1 VLKTVKVFILIK
13 IYPILPWQTQRSMI
27 KLYLKTAWRSISK
40 RSFYTILNI
49 SGFALAIVCCTFIY
63 LYISY
68 QLSFDS
74 YHKRADAIFRVV
86 YELHLQKTEYD
97 KGGSVAVYT
106 ALRAENPRVSQAAIA
121 LNNQTFVVNING
133 DANKRFKEEK
143 NIAFTDAGW
152 FKLFTYHW
160 LSGSPNSLNE
170 PNTAALTKKQAE
182 KYFGDADPMGK
193 TITIN
198 KQQVKVIGVI
208 ADSPYNTDYKADV
221 YLSFS
226 SIKSLMPGTE
236 PGFYTDWGY
245 LMSTNS
251 VFISLAHPEQKA
263 AVEQELARLTKAHLG
278 DGAKYYSFKLLPLN
292 EAHFDSRYGGK
303 VQKPLLVTLAVVGL
317 LIITIASI
325 NYINV
330 MIAGQ
335 ARRSVEIGTRKVL
348 GGSTTQLFM
357 QFMTESLLCCVIAV
371 IVAFAAVM
379 ALLPWVNN
387 LLFSSEPVHILSYG
401 RLALFLSGVLV
412 LITIGTGV
420 YPALVLS
427 RVNVFRALKQN
438 LWNLKAGTSRKV
450 LIVLQNVVAQTLVAC
465 TIVIVLQVT
474 FLKNT
479 DKGFNRQSVVM
490 IPVGILTPPQQEQ
503 FRQSL
508 RAMPQVASFSFCNN
522 APSSDSQ
529 RGSTVKFGDRDW
541 EKWPAR
547 FAIGDSAYSRTF
559 GLQLIAGRN
568 VSNSVAMPEYLINE
582 TMAKMLHVKNV
593 NELLGQT
600 LLPGDVKGKIV
611 GIVKDFNVRS
621 LMEPIEP
628 SVILEQKD
636 IQGNL
641 AVKLSGAQTS
651 ATLSAIK
658 NTYNRILPDQVF
670 NYQFVDDE
678 IASLYKAQDLQQ
690 KLTWC
695 AAIIAIIISSIGLL
709 GLISLVT
716 VQRTKEIGIRKVLGA
731 SIANIT
737 AMLSREFL
745 ILVIMS
751 FVIASPVAWLLMHAW
766 LQTFAFRIAIHGWI
780 FALAG
785 AVSVLI
791 ALATVSLQSV
801 KAASANPVKSL
812 RSE

>member
-1 VLKTVKVFILIK
+1 
-13 IYPILPWQTQRSMI
+13 MI

-49 SGFALAIVCCTFIY
+49 SGFALAIACCTFIY

-68 QLSFDS
+68 QLSFDT
-74 YHKRADAIFRVV
+74 YHKRAASIFRVV

-97 KGGSVAVYT
+97 KGSSVAVYS
-106 ALRAENPRVSQAAIA
+106 ALRSGNLQVKQAAIA
-121 LNNQTFVVNING
+121 LNNQTFVVNVNG
-133 DANKRFKEEK
+133 DAAKRFKEEK
-143 NIAFTDAGW
+143 NIAFTDAEW
-152 FKLFTYHW
+152 FKLFSYHW
-160 LSGSPNSLNE
+160 LSGSPAGLNE
-170 PNTAALTKKQAE
+170 PNTAILTQKQAR
-182 KYFGDADPMGK
+182 KYFGTADPLGK
-193 TITIN
+193 IITIN
-198 KQQVKVIGVI
+198 KQQIKVAGLV
-208 ADSPYNTDYKADV
+208 ADSPYNTDYKADI
-221 YLSFS
+221 YLSFP

-251 VFISLAHPEQKA
+251 VFVSLSSPGQKA
-263 AVEQELARLTKAHLG
+263 AVEQELARLTEVRLG
-278 DGAKYYSFKLLPLN
+278 EGAKYYSFKLLPLS

-303 VQKPLLVTLAVVGL
+303 VQKPLLLTLAVIGL
-317 LIITIASI
+317 LIIVIASI

-348 GGSTTQLFM
+348 GSSSAQLFA

-371 IVAFAAVM
+371 LIAFAAVM
-379 ALLPWVNN
+379 GLLPWVNG
-387 LLFSSEPVHILSYG
+387 LLFGSEPVHVLSYS
-401 RLALFLSGVLV
+401 RLALFLGAVLV
-412 LITIGTGV
+412 LITTGTGV

-427 RVNVFRALKQN
+427 RITVFQALKQSM
-438 LWNLKAGTSRKV
+438 WNLKAGTSRKM

-465 TIVIVLQVT
+465 TIIIVLQVA

-479 DKGFNRQSVVM
+479 DKGFDRKSVVM
-490 IPVGILTPPQQEQ
+490 IPVGVLTPSQQEQ

-508 RAMPQVASFSFCNN
+508 RVMPQVQSFSFCNN
-522 APSSDSQ
+522 PPSSDSQ
-529 RGSTVKFGDRDW
+529 RGSTVKFGQREW

-559 GLQLIAGRN
+559 GLQLVAGRN
-568 VSNSVAMPEYLINE
+568 VHANAAAPEYLINE
-582 TMAKMLHVKNV
+582 TMAKMLHVKSV
-593 NELLGQT
+593 NDILGQT
-600 LLPGDVKGKIV
+600 LVPGDIKGTIV

-641 AVKLSGAQTS
+641 AIKLSGSQTS
-651 ATLSAIK
+651 KTLAAIQAAY
-658 NTYNRILPDQVF
+658 TRILPDQVF
-670 NYQFVDDE
+670 TYQYVDDE
-678 IASLYKAQDLQQ
+678 IAELYKSQDLQQ
-690 KLTWC
+690 KLIWC
-695 AAIIAIIISSIGLL
+695 AAVMAIVISSIGLL

-737 AMLSREFL
+737 GMLSREFL
-745 ILVIMS
+745 ILVTLS
-751 FVIASPVAWLLMHAW
+751 FVIASPIAWLLMHSW
-766 LQTFAFRIAIHGWI
+766 LQTFAFRIAIHGWV
-780 FALAG
+780 FALTA
-785 AVSVLI
+785 AISILI
-791 ALATVSLQSV
+791 ALVTVSFQSV

>member
-1 VLKTVKVFILIK
+1 
-13 IYPILPWQTQRSMI
+13 MI

-40 RSFYTILNI
+40 RSFYTVLNI
-49 SGFALAIVCCTFIY
+49 SGFALAIACCTFIY

-68 QLSFDS
+68 QLSFDN

-97 KGGSVAVYT
+97 KGSSVAAYT
-106 ALRAENPRVSQAAIA
+106 ALKTGNPQIKQAAIA

-133 DANKRFKEEK
+133 EAGKRFKEEK
-143 NIAFTDAGW
+143 NVAFTDAEW
-152 FKLFTYHW
+152 FKLFSYHW
-160 LSGSPNSLNE
+160 LSGSPNSLDE
-170 PNTAALTKKQAE
+170 PNTAALTQKQAQ
-182 KYFGDADPMGK
+182 KYFGDANPVGS

-198 KQQVKVIGVI
+198 KQQLKIVGVI
-208 ADSPYNTDYKADV
+208 ADSPYNTDYKADL

-226 SIKSLMPGTE
+226 SIKNLMPGTE

-251 VFISLAHPEQKA
+251 LFVSLAEPGQKA
-263 AVEQELARLTKAHLG
+263 TVERELARLTKVRLG
-278 DGAKYYSFKLLPLN
+278 DGAKYYSFKLLPLK

-303 VQKPLLVTLAVVGL
+303 VQKPLLVTLVVIGL
-317 LIITIASI
+317 LIIVIASI

-348 GGSTTQLFM
+348 GSSSAQLFA

-371 IVAFAAVM
+371 LIAFAAVL
-379 ALLPWVNN
+379 ALLPWVNG
-387 LLFSSEPVHILSYG
+387 LLFGSEPVHILSYG
-401 RLALFLSGVLV
+401 RLALFLGVILV
-412 LITIGTGV
+412 LITTGTGI

-427 RVNVFRALKQN
+427 RINVFNALKQN
-438 LWNLKAGTSRKV
+438 LGNIKAGTSRKV

-465 TIVIVLQVT
+465 TIIIVLQVA

-479 DKGFNRQSVVM
+479 DKGFDRKSVVM
-490 IPVGILTPPQQEQ
+490 VPVGILTPAQQEQ

-508 RAMPQVASFSFCNN
+508 RAMPQVQSFSFCNN
-522 APSSDSQ
+522 PPSSDSQ
-529 RGSTVKFGDRDW
+529 RGATVKFGERDW

-559 GLQLIAGRN
+559 GLQLVAGRN
-568 VSNSVAMPEYLINE
+568 VSTDAAAPEYLINE

-593 NELLGQT
+593 NDILGQT
-600 LLPGDVKGKIV
+600 LLPGDVKGRIV
-611 GIVKDFNVRS
+611 GIVKDFNVHS

-641 AVKLSGAQTS
+641 AIKLSGAQTS
-651 ATLSAIK
+651 GTLAAIQ
-658 NTYNRILPDQVF
+658 TAYTRILPDQVF
-670 NYQFVDDE
+670 SYQFVDDE
-678 IASLYKAQDLQQ
+678 IAGLYKAQDLQQ
-690 KLTWC
+690 KLIWC
-695 AAIIAIIISSIGLL
+695 GSVMAIVISSIGLL
-709 GLISLVT
+709 GLISLIT

-737 AMLSREFL
+737 GMLSREFL
-745 ILVIMS
+745 LLVVLS
-751 FVIASPVAWLLMHAW
+751 FVIASPIAWLLMQTW
-766 LQTFAFRIAIHGWI
+766 LQTFAFRIDIHGWI
-780 FALAG
+780 FALSG
-785 AVSVLI
+785 AISILI
-791 ALATVSLQSV
+791 ALATVSFQSI

>member
-1 VLKTVKVFILIK
+1 
-13 IYPILPWQTQRSMI
+13 MI

-49 SGFALAIVCCTFIY
+49 SGFALAIACCTFIY

-68 QLSFDS
+68 QLSFDT

-86 YELHLQKTEYD
+86 YELHVQKTEYD
-97 KGGSVAVYT
+97 KGSSVAVYS
-106 ALRAENPRVSQAAIA
+106 ALKAGNPQIKQAAIA
-121 LNNQTFVVNING
+121 LNNQTFVVNVNG
-133 DANKRFKEEK
+133 DAGKRFKEEK
-143 NIAFTDAGW
+143 NIAFTDAEW
-152 FKLFTYHW
+152 FKLFNYHW
-160 LSGSPNSLNE
+160 LSGTPVSLNE
-170 PNTAALTKKQAE
+170 PNTAALTQKKAE
-182 KYFGDADPMGK
+182 KYFGNANPVGQI
-193 TITIN
+193 ITIN
-198 KQQVKVIGVI
+198 KQQLKIIGVI
-208 ADSPYNTDYKADV
+208 DDSPYNTDYKADV
-221 YLSFS
+221 YLSFP
-226 SIKSLMPGTE
+226 SIKTLMPGTE

-251 VFISLAHPEQKA
+251 LFVSLAQPGQKA
-263 AVEQELARLTKAHLG
+263 AVEQELARLTKVRLG

-303 VQKPLLVTLAVVGL
+303 VQKPLLVTLAVIGL
-317 LIITIASI
+317 LIIVIASI

-348 GGSTTQLFM
+348 GSSSTQLFA

-371 IVAFAAVM
+371 LIAFAAVM
-379 ALLPWVNN
+379 ALLPWVNG
-387 LLFSSEPVHILSYG
+387 LLFGGEPVHILSYG
-401 RLALFLSGVLV
+401 QLASFLGVV
-412 LITIGTGV
+412 LILITTGTGI

-427 RVNVFRALKQN
+427 RINVFKALKQN
-438 LWNLKAGTSRKV
+438 LWNLKAGTSRKI

-465 TIVIVLQVT
+465 TIIIVLQVT

-479 DKGFNRQSVVM
+479 DKGFDRKSVVM
-490 IPVGILTPPQQEQ
+490 VPVGILTPAQQEQ

-508 RAMPQVASFSFCNN
+508 RTMPQVQSFTFCNN
-522 APSSDSQ
+522 PPSSDSQ
-529 RGSTVKFGDRDW
+529 RGATVKFGDRDW

-559 GLQLIAGRN
+559 GLQLVAGRN
-568 VSNSVAMPEYLINE
+568 VRTDAAAPEYLINE
-582 TMAKMLHVKNV
+582 TMAKMLRVKNV
-593 NELLGQT
+593 NDILGQD

-641 AVKLSGAQTS
+641 AIKLSGPQTS
-651 ATLSAIK
+651 GVLAAIQ
-658 NTYNRILPDQVF
+658 TAYSRILPDQVF
-670 NYQFVDDE
+670 SYQFVDDE
-678 IASLYKAQDLQQ
+678 IAGLYKAQDLQQ
-690 KLTWC
+690 KLIWC
-695 AAIIAIIISSIGLL
+695 AAVMAIVISSIGLL
-709 GLISLVT
+709 GLISLIT

-731 SIANIT
+731 SITNIT
-737 AMLSREFL
+737 GMLSREFL
-745 ILVIMS
+745 ILVVLS
-751 FVIASPVAWLLMHAW
+751 FVIASPIAWLLMQTW
-766 LQTFAFRIAIHGWI
+766 LQNFAYRIAIHGWV

-785 AVSVLI
+785 AISILI
-791 ALATVSLQSV
+791 ALTTVSFQSV